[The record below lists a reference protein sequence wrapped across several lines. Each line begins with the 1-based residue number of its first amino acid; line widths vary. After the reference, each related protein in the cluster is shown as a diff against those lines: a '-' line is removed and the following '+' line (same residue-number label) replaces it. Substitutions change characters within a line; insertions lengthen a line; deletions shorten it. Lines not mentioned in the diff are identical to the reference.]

1 MSSSISSHSRVRS
14 ETHLHPIH
22 PSHPPSTQTH
32 KPVTDR
38 HDHETMR
45 SAAAPILLIALII
58 SLLAQSSSSFSF
70 QATRQHRSRNLAVV
84 MMSATEQ
91 NENDQQQLRHPHC
104 DLPGDPS
111 LFLTTNVNLGDNK
124 SAILKELSSLV
135 AAVTKKPESYV
146 GEWRSENIN
155 RSSYVAQQLRSSHR
169 QSI

>member
-1 MSSSISSHSRVRS
+1 MVRHIQINKFGNKSVIINIFSLVRS

-22 PSHPPSTQTH
+22 QASTIHHPHRYTNTNPSLT
-32 KPVTDR
+32 VM
-38 HDHETMR
+38 TMR

-91 NENDQQQLRHPHC
+91 NENDQQQPRHPHC

-146 GEWRSENIN
+146 GE
-155 RSSYVAQQLRSSHR
+155 
-169 QSI
+169 